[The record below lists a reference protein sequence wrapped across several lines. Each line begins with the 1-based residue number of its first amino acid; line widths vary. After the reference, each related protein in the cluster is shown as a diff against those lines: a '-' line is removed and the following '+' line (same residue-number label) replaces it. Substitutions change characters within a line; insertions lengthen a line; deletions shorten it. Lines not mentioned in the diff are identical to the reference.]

1 MVMCLAVP
9 FQVKSIE
16 GDYAHVELSGVS
28 RKVSIMLTP
37 EVTVGDYILVHTGY
51 AIAKIDE
58 AEAQETLKLF
68 DECLKVVETE

>member
-1 MVMCLAVP
+1 
-9 FQVKSIE
+9 
-16 GDYAHVELSGVS
+16 
-28 RKVSIMLTP
+28 MLTP